1 MATDSNLNSDTC
13 IFMQPGSPNWW
24 LSEDVKLA
32 AASGVAIPGQKN
44 DVLINVRRKP
54 QGCTLPAETDFVK
67 VDLYICNPTAS
78 PTTTT
83 SPNVKKI
90 LNATS
95 VPASEILVDIASI
108 PSGGSFAQTVKWD
121 LPPLSGSSHP
131 AETAGHKCL
140 IARAYPNP
148 LSGGINIGDYAA
160 PPSDQH
166 YAQRNI
172 CVQTCSSP
180 CGINVWTENVNK
192 ERPKNVKFEVI
203 ADTRPSEGVLKVA
216 LPLLQQ
222 VPGFKKV
229 VNGMPRQGFGLDLP
243 DFPDAIKTDKTRP
256 GGCLGGIFKVFGS
269 GTAEFRPSF
278 AAEVKLAPSQFSIY
292 RFVTDLDGAESGDA
306 FIFHLTHVENG
317 NVLSGLT
324 MLMVKN

>member
-1 MATDSNLNSDTC
+1 MATDPNLNSDTC

-32 AASGVAIPGQKN
+32 AASGVAVPGQKN
-44 DVLINVRRKP
+44 DVNITVRRKA
-54 QGCTLPAETDFVK
+54 QDCTLPENTDFVK
-67 VDLYICNPTAS
+67 VDLYVCNPTAS

-90 LNATS
+90 LDATS
-95 VPASEILVDIASI
+95 APASEILVDIASL

-121 LPPLSGSSHP
+121 LPPLSGASHP

-180 CGINVWTENVNK
+180 CGIDVWTENVNK
-192 ERPKNVKFEVI
+192 ERPQNVKFEVI
-203 ADTRPSEGVLKVA
+203 ADTQPSEEVLKVA

-222 VPGFKKV
+222 VPGFKRV
-229 VNGMPRQGFGLDLP
+229 VNGTPRKGFGLDLP
-243 DFPDAIKTDKTRP
+243 DFPDAKKTDNTRP
-256 GGCLGGIFKVFGS
+256 GCLGGITKIFGS
-269 GTAEFRPSF
+269 GGAGFRPSF

-292 RFVTDLDGAESGDA
+292 RFVTDLDGAQSGDA
-306 FIFHLTHVENG
+306 FIFHLTHIENG